1 MSAVTTP
8 ATAIRPAGAMRL
20 TGDRKLWG
28 DTWLLFK
35 RGVKEGIRNPV
46 FAFIFPT
53 LFPLFMIA
61 LTSQL
66 FKAVV
71 LLPGFPVKPYAA
83 YETPAVVLQ
92 AAVDGRGAAATA

>member
-1 MSAVTTP
+1 MSAVTSPATGP
-8 ATAIRPAGAMRL
+8 ATAIRPAGATRL
-20 TGDRKLWG
+20 TGDRKLWS
-28 DTWLLFK
+28 DTWLLLK
-35 RGVKEGIRNPV
+35 RSLREGIRNPV

-71 LLPGFPVKPYAA
+71 LLPGFPVTNCLVASM
-83 YETPAVVLQ
+83 T
-92 AAVDGRGAAATA
+92 